1 MAVLLEGGSLF
12 HVCVCVCS
20 FLCVSGL
27 MSVEKRSQNLN
38 LLKKTKHSLDFFKIR
53 HVVTKS
59 VSKQ

>member
-1 MAVLLEGGSLF
+1 M
-12 HVCVCVCS
+12 CVCVCS
-20 FLCVSGL
+20 FLCVSGF

-38 LLKKTKHSLDFFKIR
+38 LLRKTKHSLDFFKIR